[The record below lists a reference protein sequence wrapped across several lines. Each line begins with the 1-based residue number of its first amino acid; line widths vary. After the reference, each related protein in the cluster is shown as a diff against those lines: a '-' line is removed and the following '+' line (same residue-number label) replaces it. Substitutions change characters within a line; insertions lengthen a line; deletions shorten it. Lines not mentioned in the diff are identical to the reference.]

1 MVPGLCES
9 VYCTSQGLP
18 SNKAA
23 SIPMKIPVLQKPFAM
38 FCQAVPSERLEQ
50 LQRCAR
56 WQVDPW
62 AFPGLWGAMGKN
74 GKSKIS
80 ERVGVFFRF
89 DRV

>member
-1 MVPGLCES
+1 MVPGWCES
-9 VYCTSQGLP
+9 VY
-18 SNKAA
+18 
-23 SIPMKIPVLQKPFAM
+23 IPNPAFKVSPL

-74 GKSKIS
+74 GKSMIS
-80 ERVGVFFRF
+80 ERVGVFFCF
-89 DRV
+89 DRLPSELFLNYGFHFNSL